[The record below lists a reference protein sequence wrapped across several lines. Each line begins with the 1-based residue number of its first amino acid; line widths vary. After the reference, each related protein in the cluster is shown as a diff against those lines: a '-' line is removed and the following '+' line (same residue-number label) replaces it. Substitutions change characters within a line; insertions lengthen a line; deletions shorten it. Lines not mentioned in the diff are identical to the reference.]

1 MDIERVLVF
10 LTDPVGAGIVVGIVF
25 FVCLIVWLAVRSNR
39 KEEWGVTTLKSDFDA
54 AAQRISD
61 AERIGRFGS
70 FSWDFQTHM
79 VFWSDGMYELFGVMY
94 RKRAPTVFEML
105 SHIHESDREAA
116 RTAWQKV
123 QERPGDLDI
132 SFRVL
137 IPGGAVRYIRAKGKS
152 SLGSGSQV
160 RLLQGVV
167 YDVTREVA
175 VDRAKTEFVSLA
187 SHQLKTPLTSIKW
200 LTEALLTG
208 QVGSLTPDQT
218 KYVSDIQQSNHHMLE
233 MVNELLDVSRI
244 ELRSIITTP
253 EECIITEVA
262 ESVIHE
268 QQQTIDVKHL
278 VFKYTA
284 ANDLPVLQANRRL
297 LRMVL
302 QNLLSNALKYTPEG
316 GHVEIEIGHGGVR
329 VPGIFVRVADG
340 GIGIPKD
347 EQDNIFK
354 RLYRAKNAQ
363 KAVADGTGLGLYV
376 VKTVVE
382 RAGGAITFESVEGKG
397 TTFYLTLPTV
407 WRVVD
412 EDQLS
417 GMVH

>member
-1 MDIERVLVF
+1 
-10 LTDPVGAGIVVGIVF
+10 
-25 FVCLIVWLAVRSNR
+25 
-39 KEEWGVTTLKSDFDA
+39 
-54 AAQRISD
+54 
-61 AERIGRFGS
+61 
-70 FSWDFQTHM
+70 
-79 VFWSDGMYELFGVMY
+79 
-94 RKRAPTVFEML
+94 
-105 SHIHESDREAA
+105 
-116 RTAWQKV
+116 
-123 QERPGDLDI
+123 
-132 SFRVL
+132 
-137 IPGGAVRYIRAKGKS
+137 
-152 SLGSGSQV
+152 
-160 RLLQGVV
+160 
-167 YDVTREVA
+167 
-175 VDRAKTEFVSLA
+175 
-187 SHQLKTPLTSIKW
+187 
-200 LTEALLTG
+200 
-208 QVGSLTPDQT
+208 
-218 KYVSDIQQSNHHMLE
+218 MLE